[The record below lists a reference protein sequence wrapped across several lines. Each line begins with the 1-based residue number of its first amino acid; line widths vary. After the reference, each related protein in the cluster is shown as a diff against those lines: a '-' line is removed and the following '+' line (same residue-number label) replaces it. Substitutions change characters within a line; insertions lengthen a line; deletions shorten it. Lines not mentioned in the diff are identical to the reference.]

1 MRQRTGRAASSCP
14 PSTSAQAS
22 RAVQGD
28 LGVSS
33 VEDTPIFDEL
43 RRRSHI
49 RSAHHDTAERIDKD
63 DDPTVK
69 PVVDRNPPP
78 RGSPPA
84 MIIVAG
90 GRGVGKTAF
99 VGSVSEVALL
109 NTEVWRTKAECVDPV
124 EPQLRK
130 TTADVVDFG
139 RITLQPD
146 LVLYLF
152 STVEQPRYHF
162 GGALG
167 AVVLVNSRQIQ
178 ESFAAIS
185 YFEKNSDLPFIVAIN
200 MFDGQ
205 LPHDLDE
212 VREALALAPDVP
224 LTTCDA
230 RDPESTAKTLQ
241 ELVYYMMKLSNS
253 RDRQRPENCD
263 RR

>member
-14 PSTSAQAS
+14 PSASAQAS
-22 RAVQGD
+22 WTVRGD

-43 RRRSHI
+43 RRSHI
-49 RSAHHDTAERIDKD
+49 RSARHDTAERIDD
-63 DDPTVK
+63 DDPVVK
-69 PVVDRNPPP
+69 PLVDRNPPL

-84 MIIVAG
+84 TIIVAG
-90 GRGVGKTAF
+90 GRGVGKTTF
-99 VGSVSEVALL
+99 VASVSEVALL
-109 NTEVWRTKAECVDPV
+109 DTEVSRTKTECVDPV
-124 EPQLRK
+124 EPQLGK
-130 TTADVVDFG
+130 TTAEVMDFG

-152 STVEQPRYHF
+152 ATVEQPRYRF

-185 YFEKNSDLPFIVAIN
+185 YFEKNSNLPFVVAIN

-230 RDPESTAKTLQ
+230 RDPGSTAKTLQ
-241 ELVYYMMKLSNS
+241 ELVHYTMSLSNS
-253 RDRQRPENCD
+253 SHRQRPENC
-263 RR
+263 R